1 MKVYLKYWHY
11 KEVCEKGKNNLVLAM
26 NDKELYKQI
35 LGIVSPWEV
44 SEVELSLP
52 SSEVKVRIV
61 YNSRKG
67 ICPECGQEFTVHDYR
82 EERSWRHL
90 DTCQMT
96 TTLTSKLPRINCPS
110 HGVKTVNTPW
120 SEPNSRTTMLFERF
134 SIDLLLAS
142 KNQTK
147 TAKMLRVSFSVLH
160 HIMEKAVERGLLNR
174 EESNM
179 EYIGI
184 DEKSMKKG
192 HNYITVLSDT
202 KERCVIEVGETR
214 TATASKTLLN
224 KGLSEKQKKQI
235 KGVSM
240 DMWKGFMNAVKE
252 ELPNASIVHDKF
264 HIIKY
269 LNEAV
274 DKTRRT
280 ESKELQKKNDKTLVS
295 TKYIFLKKKENMT
308 ENQLTKFQQ
317 IQQMNLKTSQAWMA
331 KENFK
336 EFFNSETINQGKFF
350 FAEWYH
356 DIKQLA
362 LTKMIKVGEML
373 IKHADGLLNYIK
385 HPINNAVAEWLNGK
399 IQEIKTIGRG
409 FGNFKNFRTAILFF
423 LGKLKLYP
431 QTSL

>member
-1 MKVYLKYWHY
+1 
-11 KEVCEKGKNNLVLAM
+11 M
-26 NDKELYKQI
+26 NDKELYNQI
-35 LGIVSPWEV
+35 LGIVTPWEV
-44 SEVELSLP
+44 SEVALNLLD
-52 SSEVKVRIV
+52 SEVKVIII
-61 YNSRKG
+61 YNSTKG
-67 ICPECGQEFTVHDYR
+67 ICPDCGQEFSVYDYR

-90 DTCQMT
+90 DTCQMI
-96 TTLTSKLPRINCPS
+96 TTLSSKVPRINCPR

-134 SIDLLLAS
+134 AIDLLLAS

-147 TAKMLRVSFSVLH
+147 TAEILRVSFSVLH
-160 HIMEKAVERGLLNR
+160 HIMEKAVERGLESR
-174 EESNM
+174 EERDI

-214 TATASKTLLN
+214 TTKASQALLI
-224 KGLSEKQKKQI
+224 KGLTEKQKKQI

-240 DMWKGFMNAVKE
+240 DMWQGFMNAVKE
-252 ELPNASIVHDKF
+252 ELPDASIVHDKF

-269 LNEAV
+269 LNDAV
-274 DKTRRT
+274 DKTRRA
-280 ESKELQKKNDKTLVS
+280 EARELQNENNRALIK

-308 ENQLTKFQQ
+308 ENQLTRFQQ
-317 IQQMNLKTSQAWMA
+317 IQEMNLKTSQAWVV

-336 EFFNSETINQGKFF
+336 EFFNSQTINQGKFF

-356 DIKQLA
+356 DVKERS
-362 LTKMIKVGEML
+362 LTKMIKVAQML
-373 IKHADGLLNYIK
+373 IKHSDGLLNYIK
-385 HPINNAVAEWLNGK
+385 HPINNAIAEWLNGK

-409 FGNFKNFRTAILFF
+409 FRNFNNFRMAILFF
-423 LGKLKLYP
+423 LGKLKLFP
-431 QTSL
+431 QASV

>member
-1 MKVYLKYWHY
+1 
-11 KEVCEKGKNNLVLAM
+11 M

-35 LGIVSPWEV
+35 LGIVAPWEV
-44 SEVELSLP
+44 SDVALNLLE
-52 SSEVKVRIV
+52 SEVKVIIN
-61 YNSRKG
+61 YNSKKG
-67 ICPECGQEFTVHDYR
+67 ICPECGQEFPLHDYR

-90 DTCQMT
+90 DTCQMI
-96 TTLTSKLPRINCPS
+96 TTLSSKVPRINCPR

-134 SIDLLLAS
+134 AIDLLLTS

-147 TAKMLRVSFSVLH
+147 TAEILRVSFSVIH

-174 EESNM
+174 EERDI

-192 HNYITVLSDT
+192 HKYITVLSDT
-202 KERCVIEVGETR
+202 KERRIIEVEESR
-214 TATASKTLLN
+214 TQIATQSLLN
-224 KGLSEKQKKQI
+224 KGLTEKQKGQV

-240 DMWKGFMNAVKE
+240 DMWQGFMNAVKE
-252 ELPNASIVHDKF
+252 ELPDASIVHDKF

-269 LNEAV
+269 LNDAV
-274 DKTRRT
+274 DKTRRA
-280 ESKELQKKNDKTLVS
+280 EARELQNQNNRALIK

-308 ENQLTKFQQ
+308 ENQLTRFQQ
-317 IQQMNLKTSQAWMA
+317 IQEMNLKTSQAWVV

-350 FAEWYH
+350 FAKWYH
-356 DIKQLA
+356 DVKKRS
-362 LTKMIKVGEML
+362 LTKMIKVAKML
-373 IKHADGLLNYIK
+373 IKHSDGLQNYIK
-385 HPINNAVAEWLNGK
+385 HPINNAIAEWLNGK

-409 FGNFKNFRTAILFF
+409 FRNFKNFRMAILFF